1 MAFSFWNLEIFFLK
15 NVRIVRQT
23 HVPFVM
29 IEIYQM
35 LGGGNMYRTLKTP
48 FRASHTTIQQLF
60 DIRRLS
66 GTIWNDCVELA
77 RYYYRLG
84 NKWITQTELQK
95 ELKRLYPLH
104 SQTIQ
109 AVAHKFLAAR
119 EGQKRQ
125 GKRVTKNPISLET

>member
-1 MAFSFWNLEIFFLK
+1 MFESRDK
-15 NVRIVRQT
+15 QT
-23 HVPFVM
+23 CLFVM

-119 EGQKRQ
+119 EGTKKRQ
-125 GKRVTKNPISLET
+125 GKRVTKISDILGNVNLYSILNG